1 MKRLRALGA
10 LVGGAGGLYAAA
22 SALLA
27 RPLSR
32 RLLSAQGL
40 APAPGRHNELFNSLR
55 ERATVLAPVRHE
67 GSPRAPVRLWALFA
81 SPGNPEKRP
90 TLLFLH
96 GKGGDS
102 SEWMPDALRAIEVG
116 YNVLLPDLRG
126 HGRSAGDFFTYGFL
140 EKEDLDAAV
149 EACRERFGLDPGRL
163 GVHACSAGTVVALEF
178 AVRRSGVRALWLE
191 SPYSDPRAMARHY
204 LSVATGI
211 PGPLLALPA
220 RWAVRAA
227 VSRVRQELGEDPSR
241 QGLEQVDPV
250 RRARDLHTPVLLVY
264 GERDRLVPPRF
275 VRLLRGALPPGSGVW
290 QAKGAGHCHHDDE
303 AQNVGREEYERRW
316 TEFFSRHLPV
326 ESSFEGHRSS
336 VPEPKTED

>member
-1 MKRLRALGA
+1 VLAALF
-10 LVGGAGGLYAAA
+10 GGAGGLYAAA
-22 SALLA
+22 KVAVPA
-27 RPLSR
+27 ERTR
-32 RLLSAQGL
+32 RLLSAHGL
-40 APAPGRHNELFNSLR
+40 APAPGRYDELFTSLR
-55 ERATVLAPVRHE
+55 DSAGVLAPVHHE
-67 GSPRAPVRLWALFA
+67 GSPRAPVPLWALFA
-81 SPGNPEKRP
+81 SPGNPEGRP

-102 SEWMPDALRAIEVG
+102 TEWMPDALRALRVG

-126 HGRSAGDFFTYGFL
+126 HGRSGGDFFTYGFL
-140 EKEDLDAAV
+140 EKEDLDEAV
-149 EACRERFGLDPGRL
+149 EACRLRFGLDPGRL

-178 AVRRSGVRALWLE
+178 AARRSGVRALWIE

-227 VSRVRQELGEDPSR
+227 VARVRRELGEDRSR
-241 QGLEQVDPV
+241 EGLERVDPV
-250 RRARDLHTPVLLVY
+250 RRARDLYPPVLLVY

-275 VRLLRGALPPGSGVW
+275 VRLLQGALPPGSGVW

-303 AQNVGREEYERRW
+303 AQKVAREEYEGRW

-326 ESSFEGHRSS
+326 EGPLSVIGSA